1 MGQNYENTELLEF
14 QPFYT
19 SEIQKSTKKLLI
31 KKEVTIKPKI
41 SNKELSQLLPYHP
54 KRSKRLTKHQI
65 FDRVLHFSNDY
76 VDRSLLEY
84 LPFHTDKVEI
94 SKRKPKKKRNTIPSR
109 RHRRIKKRKNFTR

>member
-1 MGQNYENTELLEF
+1 MKTQIYQNFNLFILVKYRS
-14 QPFYT
+14 Q
-19 SEIQKSTKKLLI
+19 QKKPRI

-41 SNKELSQLLPYHP
+41 SNKELSHLLPYHP